1 MNYHYNNKAEEI
13 KKPLEDDIEKVV
25 CEWDYEFL
33 NSLEF
38 SLFKNLINAA
48 NYLNIKDLLE
58 LTAAKVAHMIKD
70 KSVPEIR
77 DMFDIVND
85 FTPEEE
91 ERIRKEDEWCLGP
104 DA

>member
-1 MNYHYNNKAEEI
+1 
-13 KKPLEDDIEKVV
+13 
-25 CEWDYEFL
+25 
-33 NSLEF
+33 
-38 SLFKNLINAA
+38 
-48 NYLNIKDLLE
+48 
-58 LTAAKVAHMIKD
+58 MIKD